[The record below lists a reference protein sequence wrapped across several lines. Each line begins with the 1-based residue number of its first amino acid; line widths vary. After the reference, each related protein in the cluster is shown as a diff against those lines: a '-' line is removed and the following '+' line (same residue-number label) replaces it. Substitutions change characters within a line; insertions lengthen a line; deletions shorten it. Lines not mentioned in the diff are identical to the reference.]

1 MAGVLRRGPRE
12 RRAGTFVLRAGSS
25 EPCKAGANIACCRRG
40 FRIDSGASMGI
51 ADLFRP
57 KYRHSDPRV
66 RAEAVRAL
74 TSDDAATLVQIARTD
89 RDVGVR
95 RLAIERIGTAEVLA
109 EIASADPERS
119 LQDL

>member
-40 FRIDSGASMGI
+40 FRIDSGAAMGI

-57 KYRHSDPRV
+57 KYRHSDVRV
-66 RAEAVRAL
+66 RAEAVKAL
-74 TSDDAATLVQIARTD
+74 TADDAAILVQVARTD
-89 RDVGVR
+89 RDIGVR
-95 RLAIERIGTAEVLA
+95 RIAIEKIDEAGVLA
-109 EIASADPERS
+109 EIAGAETERS
-119 LQDL
+119 LRD